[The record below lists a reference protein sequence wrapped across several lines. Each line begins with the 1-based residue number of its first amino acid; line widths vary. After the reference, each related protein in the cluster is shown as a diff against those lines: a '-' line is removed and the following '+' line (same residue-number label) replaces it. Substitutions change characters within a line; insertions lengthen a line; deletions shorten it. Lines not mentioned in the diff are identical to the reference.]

1 MEKKYINP
9 FHEESA
15 QYARLFDEATQNKN
29 ANELRKLID
38 EVLEKIE
45 TLDIASQSHLYYSI
59 GTVYGDL
66 AQIER
71 NEDEESIRRQ
81 LFFFRKSIDCLYSD
95 ELSKEEYEPY
105 TAGLKLNLH
114 TNLGNTLDRCGRKIS
129 AIKQYQRALTVHAD
143 FGMASGNLG
152 TAYFY
157 YASLVSEAGERDHL
171 HRYALSFL
179 QEACKSTDPGIY
191 EEARN
196 SFKGIINAYD
206 AEYKTFLERP
216 IELSQTQYEDDEFAY
231 RTWCVEN
238 GLFLNVLN
246 DLPIQN
252 LCFAEDSLQLPPMV
266 AKLDDKPIYHGM
278 FNQFK
283 QEYIFARYQYYSSLE
298 FGDEAH
304 FADRKTHLTNLFDYP
319 LYSIRIE
326 SLKSAYK
333 TLYSLLDKIAFFLN
347 YYFELGL
354 LDRLISFHNVWDR
367 NKTKNNSLEY
377 AQNYGLSALY
387 WISRDLYKEQSQSAH
402 PHAKRLSDIRNA
414 LEHRYVKVCWPF
426 ATELSEKRRDSS
438 AFYISEDELRI
449 QSMELLGIVRE
460 ALISLT
466 IAVFIE
472 EKKRKAKRGDNEK
485 IVPLHLH
492 SYDDEW
498 KI

>member
-1 MEKKYINP
+1 MVYKISISEGYI
-9 FHEESA
+9 FQTSH
-15 QYARLFDEATQNKN
+15 
-29 ANELRKLID
+29 
-38 EVLEKIE
+38 
-45 TLDIASQSHLYYSI
+45 SHLPDNFQSTRKHLSYIFCSFRGSKHP
-59 GTVYGDL
+59 GT
-66 AQIER
+66 
-71 NEDEESIRRQ
+71 
-81 LFFFRKSIDCLYSD
+81 FFYFPPYKSQ
-95 ELSKEEYEPY
+95 K
-105 TAGLKLNLH
+105 N
-114 TNLGNTLDRCGRKIS
+114 TNNTTGYPDW
-129 AIKQYQRALTVHAD
+129 Y
-143 FGMASGNLG
+143 
-152 TAYFY
+152 
-157 YASLVSEAGERDHL
+157 
-171 HRYALSFL
+171 
-179 QEACKSTDPGIY
+179 
-191 EEARN
+191 
-196 SFKGIINAYD
+196 
-206 AEYKTFLERP
+206 
-216 IELSQTQYEDDEFAY
+216 
-231 RTWCVEN
+231 